1 MIELRSTSMS
11 NKALRYSK
19 FIFDEINSQTIDC
32 SDLLAS
38 CSPPHETD
46 FIVILVSS
54 FPSIFC
60 VMLQLNFQSHG
71 V

>member
-11 NKALRYSK
+11 NKALSNSK
-19 FIFDEINSQTIDC
+19 FICDEINSQTIDC
-32 SDLLAS
+32 YLLAS
-38 CSPPHETD
+38 CSRPHETD